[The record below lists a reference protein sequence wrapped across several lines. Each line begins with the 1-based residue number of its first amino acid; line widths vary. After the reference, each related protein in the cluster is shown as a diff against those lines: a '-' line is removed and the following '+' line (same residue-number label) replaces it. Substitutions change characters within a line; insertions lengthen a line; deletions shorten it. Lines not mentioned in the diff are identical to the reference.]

1 MRTEPA
7 SKVNFG
13 TTRNWDADWIWCNEA
28 DSADTWVCFRKEV
41 VLSDD
46 LVSAAAWI
54 SCETKYQ
61 LWVNG
66 TRVIFDGGLNRG
78 PEPGAG
84 YYDSLDLSGLLCSGT
99 NTLAILVWYWGNEG
113 RNNVSSGK
121 GGLLF
126 EASLGNRRICSDASW
141 KAHVHPAY
149 GKSGEPLPSY
159 LYGGHN
165 VSFDARL
172 DWPDW
177 MYNRYDDS
185 HWEKAQFLGHYPAM
199 PWGRLE
205 ERPIPLFRDFG
216 VKAYKQVRMDE
227 TGLCH
232 AVLPYAAQISP
243 FIRIHAIKEGLRLD
257 IRTDRYEVHGGP
269 GDSNN
274 LYRGHR
280 LEYITRSGIQE
291 FEYPYWLF
299 GEEVLHTLPEGVE
312 ILSLGYRE
320 SGYDCAFEG
329 DFQCD
334 DPFLNQLHEKCRR
347 TLYACMR
354 DNYMDCPDR
363 ERGQWIGDVSSQV
376 PQTFYTLGRQADDLT
391 RKAISD
397 FIRWKDGMVLWGNVP
412 GVNAQELPAQSLNAL
427 SEFGMI
433 MTYCR
438 YTGDDRLLSLT
449 NKPVREY
456 LGLWEMGVDGLVQ
469 PRKGNW
475 QWYDHGT
482 GADGPVLENAWYYSA
497 LKAGA
502 ESAERVGAKDDMEWY
517 QRRIESIRNHF
528 DSAFLRN
535 GVYRSSENPDDRA
548 NAIVVL
554 SGLSSLAGLADLSGL
569 SVPAEEGSPDSNM
582 KEENSPAEQSGNTP
596 AGKDRYTPIRDVLWS
611 VRNATPYME
620 GYVLEALCRMGFHET
635 AMLRMRERYALLVCN
650 DNSTLWEDFTVLGT
664 RNHAWSGGPL
674 TILYRHIAGIDT
686 DTPGFASFHVLPCL
700 CGLNRITATV
710 PSVLGLI
717 RVTVERTEATFRL
730 ELLVPEGTTAVA
742 GLPLQD
748 LPASRRH
755 GIRVNGCRFG
765 DLEDLQPS
773 ECLAEPKPGSIMY
786 VGKEGRHARFRVPS
800 GLYCFEVFP
809 AD

>member
-1 MRTEPA
+1 MRTAPV
-7 SKVNFG
+7 SKVTFG
-13 TTRNWDADWIWCNEA
+13 TTRNWDADWIWCTEA
-28 DSADTWVCFRKEV
+28 DSEDTWVCFRKEV
-41 VLSDD
+41 ILSDEPA
-46 LVSAAAWI
+46 SAAAWI

-78 PEPGAG
+78 PAPAAG
-84 YYDSLDLSGLLCSGT
+84 YYDRLDLSGLLHIGT

-113 RNNVSSGK
+113 RNNVNSGK

-126 EASLGNRRICSDASW
+126 EASLGNRRIWSDASW
-141 KAHVHPAY
+141 KAQVHPAY

-177 MYNRYDDS
+177 TDRTFDDS
-185 HWEKAQFLGHYPAM
+185 RWESAISLGHYPAK

-205 ERPIPLFRDFG
+205 ERPIPLFCDFG

-232 AVLPYAAQISP
+232 AVLPYAAQMAP
-243 FIRIHAIKEGLRLD
+243 FFRIRAQKEGLRVD

-269 GDSNN
+269 GDSIN

-320 SGYDCAFEG
+320 SGYDCTFEG

-334 DPFLNQLHEKCRR
+334 DPFLNDLHEKCRR

-376 PQTFYTLGRQADDLT
+376 PQTFYTLGRQADALT

-397 FIRWKDGMVLWGNVP
+397 FIRWKDGRVLWGNVP
-412 GVNAQELPAQSLNAL
+412 GVHAQELPSQSLNAL

-438 YTGDDRLLSLT
+438 YTGDDTLLTLT
-449 NKPVREY
+449 NRPIREY
-456 LGLWEMGVDGLVQ
+456 LGLWKMGVDGLVQ
-469 PRKGNW
+469 PRKGDW
-475 QWYDHGT
+475 QWYDHGM
-482 GADGPVLENAWYYSA
+482 GVDGPVLENAWYYSA

-502 ESAERVGAKDDMEWY
+502 ESAKRVGTQADMDWY
-517 QRRIESIRNHF
+517 QHRMESIRTHF
-528 DSAFLRN
+528 DNAFLRN

-548 NAIVVL
+548 NAIAVL
-554 SGLSSLAGLADLSGL
+554 SGLTGLPGLSGQAEAGSLARVGKEGHDPAD
-569 SVPAEEGSPDSNM
+569 
-582 KEENSPAEQSGNTP
+582 KTRNTP
-596 AGKDRYTPIRDVLWS
+596 AGKNRYVSFRDVLCS

-620 GYVLEALCRMGFHET
+620 GYVLEALCRMGFHEN
-635 AMLRMRERYALLVCN
+635 AMLRMRERYAPLVCN

-700 CGLNRITATV
+700 CGLNRITAAV
-710 PSVLGLI
+710 PSVRGLI
-717 RVTVERTEATFRL
+717 RVTVERTEAAFRL
-730 ELLVPEGTTAVA
+730 EVLVPEGTAAVA

-748 LPASRRH
+748 LPTACRH
-755 GIRVNGCRFG
+755 TILVNNRRFG
-765 DLEDLQPS
+765 VLEDLQNT
-773 ECLAEPKPGSIMY
+773 ECLGESEPGIITY
-786 VGKEGRHARFRVPS
+786 IGKEGRHARFRTPA
-800 GLYCFEVFP
+800 GLHCFEVFP